1 MRLAPREA
9 KQTFGALFWRFGD
22 KWLRV
27 LSAVLRLIFRRVK
40 AFQRGEFLPRAM
52 FDTGCS
58 ECLRI
63 SIWKIHRS
71 NKAGAGS
78 APIGSN
84 PGVGTEALTPTPGI
98 DVPTL
103 VIQGSRDKK
112 WRQAMTW

>member
-1 MRLAPREA
+1 VVEGLVGGA
-9 KQTFGALFWRFGD
+9 KID
-22 KWLRV
+22 
-27 LSAVLRLIFRRVK
+27 LSSRQSVPK
-40 AFQRGEFLPRAM
+40 G
-52 FDTGCS
+52 
-58 ECLRI
+58 RI
-63 SIWKIHRS
+63 SPARDVRHGLQRMFKNIDLEIHRS

-84 PGVGTEALTPTPGI
+84 PGVGTEALTPAPGI